1 MGDLW
6 NLIRHHFRG
15 LEFKINRVFL
25 FLPRVNTNYN
35 EYQGRKK
42 ASVLLGVIL
51 SISNQPIRLKEVK
64 RRDLSWF
71 DRF

>member
-35 EYQGRKK
+35 EYQGRKRQFFWESFG
-42 ASVLLGVIL
+42 ASVTNRYT
-51 SISNQPIRLKEVK
+51 SKK
-64 RRDLSWF
+64 
-71 DRF
+71 